1 MAEYKLKAQK
11 REAVGK
17 NKVDKI
23 RQNEQLPAAIF
34 QKGKE
39 TENITIDNLE
49 FQMLYQKAGMTSV
62 IDLDIDGAVRPAII
76 KEIQRHP
83 FKNQIYHVGF
93 QGINMDEKIK
103 IEVPVE
109 LINRDEIRKQ
119 PSVLNQQLDTI
130 EVLVLPSN
138 IPDSFSIDV
147 QNMDYDDSFT
157 VKDLVGDNEDVEVL
171 IDLDEV
177 VCSLSMPREEK
188 EEEEV
193 EETSAADVPVVGKEE
208 KEEADIEWY

>member
-1 MAEYKLKAQK
+1 MTEYKLKAEK

-23 RQNEQLPAAIF
+23 RQNEKLPAAVF

-39 TENITIDNLE
+39 TENITIGDLE
-49 FQMLYQKAGMTSV
+49 FQMLYQKAGMTSI
-62 IDLDIDGAVRPAII
+62 IDLDIDGTIRPAIV

-130 EVLVLPSN
+130 EVEVLPAN

-147 QNMDYDDSFT
+147 QNMDYDDTFT
-157 VKDLVGDNEDVEVL
+157 VRDLVGDNKDVEVL

-188 EEEEV
+188 EEEETT
-193 EETSAADVPVVGKEE
+193 ETAAADVSVVGKEE
-208 KEEADIEWY
+208 KAEEADNE

>member
-39 TENITIDNLE
+39 TENITIGDLE

-62 IDLDIDGAVRPAII
+62 IDLDIDGAIRPAII

-208 KEEADIEWY
+208 KEEADNE

>member
-39 TENITIDNLE
+39 TENITIDDLE

-147 QNMDYDDSFT
+147 QNMDYDDTFT
-157 VKDLVGDNEDVEVL
+157 VKDLVGDNKDVEVL

-208 KEEADIEWY
+208 KEEEADNE

>member
-39 TENITIDNLE
+39 TENITIDDLE

-93 QGINMDEKIK
+93 QGINMDEKIR

-171 IDLDEV
+171 IDFDEV
-177 VCSLSMPREEK
+177 VCSLAMPREEK

-208 KEEADIEWY
+208 KEEEADNE

>member
-1 MAEYKLKAQK
+1 MAEYKLKAEK

-39 TENITIDNLE
+39 TENITIDDLE

-157 VKDLVGDNEDVEVL
+157 VKDLVGDNKDVEVL

-208 KEEADIEWY
+208 KEEADNE

>member
-39 TENITIDNLE
+39 TENITIDDLE
-49 FQMLYQKAGMTSV
+49 FKMLYQKAGMTSV

-208 KEEADIEWY
+208 KEEADNE

>member
-39 TENITIDNLE
+39 TENITIDDLE

-171 IDLDEV
+171 IDIDEV
-177 VCSLSMPREEK
+177 VCSLAMPREEK

-208 KEEADIEWY
+208 KEEEADNE

>member
-1 MAEYKLKAQK
+1 MAEYKLKAEK

-39 TENITIDNLE
+39 TENITIDDLE
-49 FQMLYQKAGMTSV
+49 FQMLYQKAGMTSI

-93 QGINMDEKIK
+93 QGINMYEKIK

-109 LINRDEIRKQ
+109 LLNRDEIRKQ

-177 VCSLSMPREEK
+177 VCSLAMPREEK

-208 KEEADIEWY
+208 KEEEADNE

>member
-23 RQNEQLPAAIF
+23 RRNEQLPAAIF

-39 TENITIDNLE
+39 TENITIDDLE

-109 LINRDEIRKQ
+109 LLNRDEIRKQ

-177 VCSLSMPREEK
+177 VCSLAMPREEK

-208 KEEADIEWY
+208 KEEEADNE

>member
-39 TENITIDNLE
+39 TENITIDDLE

-62 IDLDIDGAVRPAII
+62 IDLDIDGAIRPAII

-109 LINRDEIRKQ
+109 LLNRDEIRKQ

-157 VKDLVGDNEDVEVL
+157 VKDLVGDNKDVEVL

-208 KEEADIEWY
+208 KEEADNE

>member
-208 KEEADIEWY
+208 KEEADIE

>member
-1 MAEYKLKAQK
+1 MAEYKLKAEK

-39 TENITIDNLE
+39 TENITIDDLE

-62 IDLDIDGAVRPAII
+62 IDLDIDGAIRPAII

-93 QGINMDEKIK
+93 QGINMDENIK

-109 LINRDEIRKQ
+109 LLNRDEIRKQ

-157 VKDLVGDNEDVEVL
+157 VKDLVGDNKDVEVL

-177 VCSLSMPREEK
+177 VCALSMPREEK

-208 KEEADIEWY
+208 KEEADNE

>member
-39 TENITIDNLE
+39 TENITIDDLE

-109 LINRDEIRKQ
+109 LLNRDEIRKQ

-130 EVLVLPSN
+130 EVLVLPRN

-177 VCSLSMPREEK
+177 VCSLAMPREEK

-208 KEEADIEWY
+208 KEEEADNE

>member
-23 RQNEQLPAAIF
+23 RQNEQLPAAVF

-39 TENITIDNLE
+39 TENITIDDLE
-49 FQMLYQKAGMTSV
+49 FQMLYQKAGMTSI

-93 QGINMDEKIK
+93 QGINMYEKIK

-109 LINRDEIRKQ
+109 LLNRDEIRKQ

-177 VCSLSMPREEK
+177 VCSLAMPREEK

-208 KEEADIEWY
+208 KEEEADNE

>member
-39 TENITIDNLE
+39 TENITIDDLE

-62 IDLDIDGAVRPAII
+62 IDLDIDGAIRPAII

-109 LINRDEIRKQ
+109 LLNRDEIRKQ

-177 VCSLSMPREEK
+177 VCALSMPREEK

-208 KEEADIEWY
+208 KEEADNE

>member
-39 TENITIDNLE
+39 TENITIDDLE

-109 LINRDEIRKQ
+109 LLNRDEIRKQ

-177 VCSLSMPREEK
+177 VCALSMPREEK

-208 KEEADIEWY
+208 KEEADNE

>member
-23 RQNEQLPAAIF
+23 RQNEQLPAAVF

-39 TENITIDNLE
+39 TENITIDDLE

-208 KEEADIEWY
+208 KEEADNE

>member
-23 RQNEQLPAAIF
+23 RQNEQLPAAVF

-39 TENITIDNLE
+39 TENITIDDLE
-49 FQMLYQKAGMTSV
+49 FQMLYQKAGMTSI

-177 VCSLSMPREEK
+177 VCSLAMPREEK
-188 EEEEV
+188 EEEV

-208 KEEADIEWY
+208 KEEEADNE

>member
-1 MAEYKLKAQK
+1 MAEYKLKAEK

-39 TENITIDNLE
+39 TENITIDDLE
-49 FQMLYQKAGMTSV
+49 FQMLYQKSGMTSV
-62 IDLDIDGAVRPAII
+62 IDLDIDGTVRPAII

-177 VCSLSMPREEK
+177 VCSLAMPREEK

-208 KEEADIEWY
+208 KEEEADNE

>member
-1 MAEYKLKAQK
+1 MTEYKLKAEK

-23 RQNEQLPAAIF
+23 RQNEKLPAAVF

-39 TENITIDNLE
+39 TENITIGDLE
-49 FQMLYQKAGMTSV
+49 FQMLYQKAGMTSI
-62 IDLDIDGAVRPAII
+62 IDLDIDGTIRPAII

-93 QGINMDEKIK
+93 QGISMDEKIK

-130 EVLVLPSN
+130 EVEVLPAN

-147 QNMDYDDSFT
+147 QNMDYDDTFT
-157 VKDLVGDNEDVEVL
+157 VRDLVGDNKDVEVL

-188 EEEEV
+188 EEEGTT
-193 EETSAADVPVVGKEE
+193 ETAAADVPVVGKEE
-208 KEEADIEWY
+208 KAEEADNE

>member
-1 MAEYKLKAQK
+1 MAEYKLKAEK

-39 TENITIDNLE
+39 TENITIDDLE

-62 IDLDIDGAVRPAII
+62 IDLDIDGAIRPAII

-177 VCSLSMPREEK
+177 VCALSMPREEK

-208 KEEADIEWY
+208 KEEADNE

>member
-39 TENITIDNLE
+39 TENITIDDLE

-157 VKDLVGDNEDVEVL
+157 VEDLVGDNEDVEVL

-208 KEEADIEWY
+208 KEEADNE

>member
-39 TENITIDNLE
+39 TENITIDDLE

-62 IDLDIDGAVRPAII
+62 IDLDIDGAIRPAII

-109 LINRDEIRKQ
+109 LLNRDEIRKQ

-208 KEEADIEWY
+208 KEEADNE

>member
-1 MAEYKLKAQK
+1 MTEYKLKAEK

-23 RQNEQLPAAIF
+23 RQNEKLPAAVF

-39 TENITIDNLE
+39 TENITIGDLE
-49 FQMLYQKAGMTSV
+49 FQMLYQKAGMTSI
-62 IDLDIDGAVRPAII
+62 IDLDIDGTIRPAIV

-130 EVLVLPSN
+130 EVEVLPAN

-147 QNMDYDDSFT
+147 QNMDYDDTFT
-157 VKDLVGDNEDVEVL
+157 VRDLVGDNKDVEVL

-188 EEEEV
+188 EEEETT
-193 EETSAADVPVVGKEE
+193 ETAAADVPVVGKEE
-208 KEEADIEWY
+208 KAEEADNE

>member
-39 TENITIDNLE
+39 TENITIDDLE

-109 LINRDEIRKQ
+109 LLNRDEIRKQ

-177 VCSLSMPREEK
+177 VCSLAMPREEK

-208 KEEADIEWY
+208 KEEEADNE

>member
-23 RQNEQLPAAIF
+23 RQNEQLPAAVF

-39 TENITIDNLE
+39 TENITIDDLE
-49 FQMLYQKAGMTSV
+49 FQMLYQKAGMTSI

-177 VCSLSMPREEK
+177 VCSLAMPREEK

-208 KEEADIEWY
+208 KEEEADNE

>member
-39 TENITIDNLE
+39 TENITIDDLE

-157 VKDLVGDNEDVEVL
+157 VKDLVGDNENVEVL

-177 VCSLSMPREEK
+177 VCSLAMPREEK

-208 KEEADIEWY
+208 KEEEADNE

>member
-39 TENITIDNLE
+39 TENITIDDLE

-208 KEEADIEWY
+208 KEEADNE

>member
-39 TENITIDNLE
+39 TENITIDDLE

-62 IDLDIDGAVRPAII
+62 IDLDVDGAVRPAII

-177 VCSLSMPREEK
+177 VCALSMPREEK

-208 KEEADIEWY
+208 KEEADNE

>member
-39 TENITIDNLE
+39 TENITIDDLE

-62 IDLDIDGAVRPAII
+62 IDLDVDGAVRPAII

-157 VKDLVGDNEDVEVL
+157 VKDLVGHNEDVEVL

-177 VCSLSMPREEK
+177 VCALSMPREEK

-208 KEEADIEWY
+208 KEEADNE

>member
-39 TENITIDNLE
+39 TENITIDDLE

-157 VKDLVGDNEDVEVL
+157 VKDLVGDNKDVEVL

-208 KEEADIEWY
+208 KEEADNE

>member
-39 TENITIDNLE
+39 TENITIDDLE

-147 QNMDYDDSFT
+147 QNMDYDDTFT

-208 KEEADIEWY
+208 KEEEADNE

>member
-23 RQNEQLPAAIF
+23 RQNEQLPAAVF

-39 TENITIDNLE
+39 TENITIDDLE
-49 FQMLYQKAGMTSV
+49 FQMLYQKAGMTSI

-109 LINRDEIRKQ
+109 LLNRDEIRKQ

-177 VCSLSMPREEK
+177 VCSLAMPREEK

-208 KEEADIEWY
+208 KEEEADNE

>member
-23 RQNEQLPAAIF
+23 RQNEQLPAAVF

-39 TENITIDNLE
+39 TENITIDDLE

-157 VKDLVGDNEDVEVL
+157 VKELVGDNEDVEVL

-208 KEEADIEWY
+208 KEEADNE

>member
-1 MAEYKLKAQK
+1 MTEYKLKAEK

-23 RQNEQLPAAIF
+23 RQNEKLPAAVF

-39 TENITIDNLE
+39 TENITIGDLE
-49 FQMLYQKAGMTSV
+49 FQMLYQKAGMTSI
-62 IDLDIDGAVRPAII
+62 IDLDIDGTIRPAIV

-93 QGINMDEKIK
+93 QGISMDEKIK

-130 EVLVLPSN
+130 EVEVLPAN

-147 QNMDYDDSFT
+147 QNMDYDDTFT
-157 VKDLVGDNEDVEVL
+157 VRDLVGDNKDVEVL

-188 EEEEV
+188 EEEDTT
-193 EETSAADVPVVGKEE
+193 ETAAADVPVVGKEE
-208 KEEADIEWY
+208 KAEEADNE

>member
-39 TENITIDNLE
+39 SEHITINDLE
-49 FQMLYQKAGMTSV
+49 FKMLYQKAGMTSI
-62 IDLDIDGAVRPAII
+62 IDLDVDGAVRPAII

-83 FKNQIYHVGF
+83 FKNQILHVGF

-109 LINRDEIRKQ
+109 LLNRDEIRKQ

-147 QNMDYDDSFT
+147 QNMEYDDSFT
-157 VKDLVGDNEDVEVL
+157 VKDLVGDNKDVEVL
-171 IDLDEV
+171 IDPEEV
-177 VCSLSMPREEK
+177 VCSLSAPREEK
-188 EEEEV
+188 EEEAV
-193 EETSAADVPVVGKEE
+193 ETSAADVPVVGKEE
-208 KEEADIEWY
+208 KEEEADNE

>member
-39 TENITIDNLE
+39 TENITIDDLE

-119 PSVLNQQLDTI
+119 PYVLNQQLDTI

-208 KEEADIEWY
+208 KEEADNE

>member
-39 TENITIDNLE
+39 TENITIDDLE

-109 LINRDEIRKQ
+109 LLHRDEIRKQ

-177 VCSLSMPREEK
+177 VCSLAMPREEK

-208 KEEADIEWY
+208 KEEEADNE